1 MADLIK
7 DLDVIRQD
15 GMTVISLSDG
25 DFETIAETR
34 KGKDGEQ
41 VATGVTKRVFHY
53 RIGVKAVEN
62 GEGATMVM
70 PDGSTG
76 VVREL
81 KITERITD
89 AAALQEKRDANR
101 WKNFAQDFRRFAG
114 LGSSKKAVAES
125 DRLTQKDVENFMN
138 GFRKV
143 KGHFFEDLP
152 TATRELVEKA
162 YSDLLKKNSGKTSMP
177 TMSQLAEMAALAAA
191 NGTPL
196 GEDWH
201 TAFEAAKAKAAR
213 LSKGKA
219 AKAAQPSAE
228 EMTEQA
234 FEG

>member
-7 DLDVIRQD
+7 DVSVIRQD
-15 GMTVISLSDG
+15 GMTVFSLADD
-25 DFETIAETR
+25 DFETVAETR
-34 KGKDGEQ
+34 KNKDGEQ
-41 VATGVTKRVFHY
+41 VATGITKRVFHY

-76 VVREL
+76 IVREL
-81 KITERITD
+81 KVTERITD
-89 AAALQEKRDANR
+89 AAALQSKREANQ
-101 WKNFAQDFRRFAG
+101 WKTFAQDFRRFAG
-114 LGSSKKAVAES
+114 LGNSKKAVSES

-138 GFRKV
+138 GLRKV
-143 KGHFFEDLP
+143 KGKFFEELP
-152 TATRELVEKA
+152 EATRSLVEKA